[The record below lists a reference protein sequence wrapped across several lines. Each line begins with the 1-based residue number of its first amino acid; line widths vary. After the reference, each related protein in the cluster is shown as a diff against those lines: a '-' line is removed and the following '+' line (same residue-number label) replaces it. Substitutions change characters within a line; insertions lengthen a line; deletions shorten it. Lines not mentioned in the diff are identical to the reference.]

1 MENILILTWN
11 EEKWPATS
19 MQALMDRFSAGE
31 AVVERWK
38 VGAHRKSGIGDRV
51 FLARVGAQPKGIIAS
66 GRIDS
71 GTWED
76 EDFEEPGKAAWYAKI
91 RFDYF
96 ASSPSTPTIRPDEL
110 EARLG
115 VPARYLTPQRSG
127 MPYRG
132 KPEALLDLWREIT
145 GNNEFLSTGEVD
157 DQEAQK
163 YREGALKKVYVNRY
177 ERDPK
182 VREACLR
189 EHGYDCKACG
199 INLARIYGPK
209 LGKDFI
215 HVHHL
220 KPLSTVGAAYEP
232 NPIADL
238 VPLCPNCHAMIHRQ
252 NPPLS
257 LDEVRVT
264 ILPSFRDACD
274 LSCV

>member
-1 MENILILTWN
+1 MMENILILTWN
-11 EEKWPATS
+11 EEKWPAAR

-51 FLARVGAQPKGIIAS
+51 FLARVGARPAGIIAS

-71 GTWED
+71 HTWED
-76 EDFEEPGKAAWYAKI
+76 EDFEDPGKSAWYANV

-96 ASSPSTPTIRPDEL
+96 APSPLTPTISPYEL

-115 VPARYLTPQRSG
+115 VPASALTPQRSG
-127 MPYRG
+127 TPYRG
-132 KPEALLDLWREIT
+132 EPEALLAWWREIT
-145 GNNEFLSTGEVD
+145 GADEFVSTGEVD
-157 DQEAQK
+157 DEEAQK

-182 VREACLR
+182 VRDACLR
-189 EHGYDCKACG
+189 AHGFDCKACG

-209 LGKDFI
+209 LGKGFI

-220 KPLSTVGAAYEP
+220 KPISTIGDAYEP
-232 NPIADL
+232 DPVADL

-252 NPPLS
+252 DPPLS
-257 LDEVRVT
+257 LEEVRAA
-264 ILPSFRDACD
+264 ILPSFRDACA
-274 LSCV
+274 